1 MNGDVIAFF
10 LVVGVP
16 LIAAFV
22 VIWLPV
28 GPRRE
33 SRAAGSRSA
42 DRASRAAAGDSVT
55 RADIDEFSRRVN
67 GGGGEK

>member
-22 VIWLPV
+22 VIWFQWVRGAKVVRRDLDPPIARPA
-28 GPRRE
+28 PRPE
-33 SRAAGSRSA
+33 
-42 DRASRAAAGDSVT
+42 DRIT